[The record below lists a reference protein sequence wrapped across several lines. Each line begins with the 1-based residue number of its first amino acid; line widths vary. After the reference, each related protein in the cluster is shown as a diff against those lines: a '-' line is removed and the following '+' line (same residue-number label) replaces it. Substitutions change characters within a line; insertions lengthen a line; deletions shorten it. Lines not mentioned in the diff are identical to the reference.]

1 MKQLIYLFIIGIL
14 FSCTDTENTSKAD
27 FIVVNAKVYTV
38 NETFD
43 IAEAFA
49 VKDKRILAVG
59 TTDEIKKKYKADEV
73 YDLAGKTVVPGLI
86 DAHAHFYGFGQSLQT
101 VDLTGAKSYDEV
113 LQRVVDFQN
122 KKQKDFIEGRGWN
135 QNLWADKQ
143 FPTKEKLDSLFPDV
157 PVVLTRIDGH
167 AFLVNQKALD
177 MASITAETK
186 MPGGEVLLKN
196 GQPTGV
202 LIDKPMELVKAIKPD
217 ASVNESVDALL
228 DAQKI
233 CFSYGLTT
241 VNDAG
246 LERDIIELIDSLQ
259 KENELNIR
267 IYAMVSGNKPAT
279 LDYYLDKG
287 IVKTDYLN
295 VRSVK
300 VYGDGALG
308 SRGAALKAPYSDHT
322 GHYGA
327 MVTQPDELQK
337 LAERIVKTD
346 YQMNTH
352 AIGDSAN
359 AFILKTY
366 QEVLQNQTNRRWK
379 IEHAQIIAPEDFS
392 FFQNQNVLPSVQPT
406 HATSDMYWAEERLGA
421 KRIKDAYAY
430 QDLLEEAGKIAL
442 GTDFP
447 IEHVS
452 PFYTFYAAVARKDL
466 QAYPDGGFQPENALS
481 REDALRGMT
490 IWAAYS
496 NFEENEKG
504 SIESGKWAD
513 FVILDKDV
521 MTAPESELPH
531 IQVEATFV
539 GGEKVFEK

>member
-1 MKQLIYLFIIGIL
+1 MKPFLYIFIISL
-14 FSCTDTENTSKAD
+14 FFSCSQNKEQVDLLVT
-27 FIVVNAKVYTV
+27 NANVYTV
-38 NETFD
+38 NDAFD
-43 IAEAFA
+43 VVEAFA
-49 VKDKRILAVG
+49 VKDKQIIAVG
-59 TTDEIKKKYKADEV
+59 TTKDIQQKYTSSTV
-73 YDLAGKTVVPGLI
+73 YNLEGKTVVPGFI
-86 DAHAHFYGFGQSLQT
+86 DAHAHFYGFGESLQT

-122 KKQKDFIEGRGWN
+122 RKQKDFIKGRGWN
-135 QNLWADKQ
+135 QNLWEDKE
-143 FPTKEKLDSLFPDV
+143 FPTKDKLDSLFPDT

-167 AFLVNQKALD
+167 AFLVNQKVLD
-177 MASITAETK
+177 LADITAKTK
-186 MPGGEVLLKN
+186 LPGGEVVLKN

-202 LIDKPMELVKAIKPD
+202 LIDKPMELVKAIAPKT
-217 ASVNESVDALL
+217 SVAESVTALK
-228 DAQKI
+228 DAQDI

-246 LERDIIELIDSLQ
+246 LEREIIELIDSLQ
-259 KENELNIR
+259 KANELNIR

-279 LDYYLDKG
+279 LDYYLKEG

-308 SRGAALKAPYSDHT
+308 SRGAALKAPYTDKPDH
-322 GHYGA
+322 HGA
-327 MVTQPDELQK
+327 MVTQPEELQE
-337 LAERIVKTD
+337 LANRIVKTD

-359 AFILKTY
+359 AFVLKTY
-366 QEVLQNQTNRRWK
+366 QEVLKNQKDRRWK
-379 IEHAQIIAPEDFS
+379 IEHAQVIAPEDFS
-392 FFQNQNVLPSVQPT
+392 FFKNENVIPSVQPT

-421 KRIKDAYAY
+421 KRIKGAYAY
-430 QDLLEEAGKIAL
+430 QDLLNQAGKIAL

-466 QAYPDGGFQPENALS
+466 EAYPSGGFQTENALS

-504 SIESGKWAD
+504 SIEVGKWAD
-513 FVILDKDV
+513 FIILDTDL
-521 MTAPESELPH
+521 MTAPESDLPH
-531 IQVEATFV
+531 SKVEATFV